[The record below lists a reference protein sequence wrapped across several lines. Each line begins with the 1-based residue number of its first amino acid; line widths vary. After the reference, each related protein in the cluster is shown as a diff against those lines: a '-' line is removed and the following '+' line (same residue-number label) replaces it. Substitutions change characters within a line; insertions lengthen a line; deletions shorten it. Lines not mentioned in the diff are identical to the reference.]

1 MKKIIAILAALMLV
15 LSLTSCS
22 EFIEGFK
29 EGWDEATTQTFTVKE
44 MSITLKGVFVQ
55 EDELNAE
62 FDAVFISLDSGVM
75 VARYNYKDLGY
86 DTDPELDAKGLADV
100 YVSWLDPKPTVVTED
115 GMVYV
120 TETMDVDGTEFTYVH
135 FLFVS
140 DEAYWCV
147 QMYCVADSY
156 EEMHPKFMEWAK
168 SVTFS
173 APASNV

>member
-55 EDELNAE
+55 EDELNEE

-86 DTDPELDAKGLADV
+86 SSFP
-100 YVSWLDPKPTVVTED
+100 S
-115 GMVYV
+115 
-120 TETMDVDGTEFTYVH
+120 
-135 FLFVS
+135 
-140 DEAYWCV
+140 
-147 QMYCVADSY
+147 
-156 EEMHPKFMEWAK
+156 
-168 SVTFS
+168 
-173 APASNV
+173 

>member
-62 FDAVFISLDSGVM
+62 FDAVFISLDSGVL
-75 VARYNYKDLGY
+75 VARYTYEDLGY
-86 DTDPELDAKGLADV
+86 DTDPRLSVDELAQK
-100 YVSWLDPKPTVVTED
+100 YVSLLETDAVVSTED
-115 GMVYV
+115 GV
-120 TETMDVDGTEFTYVH
+120 TYFSDSMEVDGTAFTY
-135 FLFVS
+135 FYTFFVS
-140 DEAYWCV
+140 DAAYWCV
-147 QMYCVADSY
+147 QMYCPTESF
-156 EEMHPKFMEWAK
+156 EEMRPSFMEWAK
-168 SVTFS
+168 SVTFA
-173 APASNV
+173 APTV